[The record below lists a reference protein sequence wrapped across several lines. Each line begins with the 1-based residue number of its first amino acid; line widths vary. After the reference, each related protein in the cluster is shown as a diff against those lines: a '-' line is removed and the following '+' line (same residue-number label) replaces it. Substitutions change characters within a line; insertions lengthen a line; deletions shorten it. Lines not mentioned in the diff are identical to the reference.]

1 LGGRGGEA
9 GGGKDGRWGEG
20 GVRWGVVGERGVE
33 AIRRFEGFRGEKVW
47 VKLAMIGREGLWDG
61 YGEVME

>member
-1 LGGRGGEA
+1 M
-9 GGGKDGRWGEG
+9 
-20 GVRWGVVGERGVE
+20 RWGVVGERGVE